1 MRRGERERIARRQAY
16 HLASKGNC
24 WTPTGMTVDEYL
36 KAVNRHP
43 PIAEILD
50 YLEHHRVWEP
60 GEEFE
65 FAESDNGVCEKCT
78 ARELKRDLST
88 EFKAAP
94 RCLNG
99 SADVQFSRVA
109 AEHFAMGKEPITLT
123 PNLHRDFVYHS
134 WVEAAH
140 LEHIKEHRDDPG
152 IAALE
157 AHPEIEADG
166 TLSLTLGFRA
176 VDGSHRAALAYRE
189 HRPFAVRV
197 LSPVETLKSMFS
209 INNQK
214 NPFFALKYSPLAD
227 EILGLMALGKIKP

>member
-1 MRRGERERIARRQAY
+1 MRRGERERIARRQAH

-24 WTPTGMTVDEYL
+24 WTPTGMTLDEYF
-36 KAVNRHP
+36 KAVTQHP

-50 YLEHHRVWEP
+50 YLEGHRVWEP
-60 GEEFE
+60 GDKFQ
-65 FAESDNGVCEKCT
+65 FTKSDDGVCEKCT
-78 ARELKRDLST
+78 ARELKQDLST

-94 RCLNG
+94 KCLNG
-99 SADVQFSRVA
+99 SADVQFSRLA
-109 AEHFAMGKEPITLT
+109 AEHFATGKVPIVLT

-157 AHPEIEADG
+157 AYPEIEADG
-166 TLSLTLGFRA
+166 RLSFTLGFRA
-176 VDGSHRAALAYRE
+176 IDGSHRAALAHIE
-189 HRPFAVRV
+189 SRPFAVRV

-214 NPFFALKYSPLAD
+214 NPFFALKYSPRDD
-227 EILGLMALGKIKP
+227 EMLELMALGKIKP

>member
-16 HLASKGNC
+16 LASKSNC
-24 WTPTGMTVDEYL
+24 YWTPTGMTGDEYF
-36 KAVNRHP
+36 KAVTQHP

-50 YLEHHRVWEP
+50 YLEKHRVWEP
-60 GEEFE
+60 GDEFQ
-65 FAESDNGVCEKCT
+65 FTKSDDGVCEKCT
-78 ARELKRDLST
+78 ARELQRDSST

-94 RCLNG
+94 KCLNG
-99 SADVQFSRVA
+99 TADVQFSRVA
-109 AEHFAMGKEPITLT
+109 AEHFATGKEPITLT
-123 PNLHRDFVYHS
+123 PSLHRDFVYHS

-140 LEHIKEHRDDPG
+140 LEHIQEHRDDPG

-166 TLSLTLGFRA
+166 TLSLVLGFRA
-176 VDGSHRAALAYRE
+176 VDGSHRAALAYQE
-189 HRPFAVRV
+189 GRPFAVRV

-214 NPFFALKYSPLAD
+214 NPFFALKYSPRDD
-227 EILGLMALGKIKP
+227 EILQLIALSNVKL